1 MFLNR
6 MKILEKHKL
15 YYKDNYFVALTKLN
29 HFDVRPV
36 LDARVFVK
44 HRFHRAYARLG
55 ELFQRG
61 RHIFDTTIDTFK
73 DETASYFENL
83 ANYYKGVYTQYT
95 SNKTIKIII
104 SLHYLN

>member
-1 MFLNR
+1 MKPFLN
-6 MKILEKHKL
+6 
-15 YYKDNYFVALTKLN
+15 
-29 HFDVRPV
+29 
-36 LDARVFVK
+36 ARVFAK
-44 HRFHRAYARLG
+44 HRFQRAYARLG

-83 ANYYKGVYTQYT
+83 AKGGYTQYT